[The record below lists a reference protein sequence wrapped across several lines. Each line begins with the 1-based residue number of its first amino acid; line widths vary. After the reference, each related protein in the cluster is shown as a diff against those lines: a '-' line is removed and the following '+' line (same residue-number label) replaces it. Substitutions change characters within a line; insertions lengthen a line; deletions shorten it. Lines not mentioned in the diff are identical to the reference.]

1 MSKAI
6 VPLLVSGISM
16 GVAGGAAMGQAVP
29 PAQLA
34 AASPGSVSLD
44 HQSTQQ
50 LSTQYLMQNNGGSL
64 LAAQSAQPAEP
75 ASSPSDPS
83 KQNTSAYNLYAVA
96 PPEAHVLKKHDLI
109 NIVVNEQSSSQTT
122 GKSDQE
128 RASDLDAKVDAFVKF
143 NLAKL
148 SLQGGAAGAN
158 PPEVKLEASRDF
170 KATGEYDRSDT
181 MTTRLGAEIVDVKPN
196 GTLVVEARR
205 HLKID
210 EEEMTVVLTGE
221 CRVADVD
228 ASNAVLSTDLHDL
241 NLVKT
246 TKGEVRDTNK
256 RGLIHRLLDIVS
268 PF

>member
-64 LAAQSAQPAEP
+64 LAAQSA
-75 ASSPSDPS
+75 DPS

-181 MTTRLGAEIVDVKPN
+181 MTTRLGA
-196 GTLVVEARR
+196 
-205 HLKID
+205 
-210 EEEMTVVLTGE
+210 
-221 CRVADVD
+221 
-228 ASNAVLSTDLHDL
+228 
-241 NLVKT
+241 
-246 TKGEVRDTNK
+246 
-256 RGLIHRLLDIVS
+256 
-268 PF
+268 